1 VSDLPETFWR
11 GLEEFNQREFYS
23 CHDTLEALWMDA
35 LHPLRLFYQGI
46 LQLAVAYYH
55 LGNGNWKGGVILLS
69 TGIQRLEYF
78 APEYL
83 GIDVELLLDQSS
95 VCLETL
101 QQLGAE
107 QIQAFDL
114 QSIPQI
120 QYEKESPSPNS

>member
-1 VSDLPETFWR
+1 MSDLPEAFYQ
-11 GLEEFNQREFYS
+11 GLEAFNQREFYA
-23 CHDTLEALWMDA
+23 CHDILEALWMDA
-35 LHPLRLFYQGI
+35 LHPLKLFYQGI

-83 GIDVELLLDQSS
+83 GIDVESLLDNSS
-95 VCLETL
+95 TCLERL
-101 QQLGAE
+101 QELGKDH
-107 QIQAFDL
+107 IQAFDL

-120 QYEKESPSPNS
+120 QYEKHSPH

>member
-11 GLEEFNQREFYS
+11 GLEEFNQREFYA

-101 QQLGAE
+101 QELGSE

>member
-1 VSDLPETFWR
+1 MSDLPEAFWR
-11 GLEEFNQREFYS
+11 GLEEFNQREFYA

-35 LHPLRLFYQGI
+35 LHPLKLFYQGI

-83 GIDVELLLDQSS
+83 GIDVELLLDKSS
-95 VCLETL
+95 TCLERL
-101 QQLGAE
+101 QELGVE

-114 QSIPQI
+114 QTIPQI
-120 QYEKESPSPNS
+120 EYQKESPF